1 MPGFSEAAPGRR
13 LRAPPLV
20 VTVSLLLVGPGR
32 GAAQT
37 PTLTPLPDS
46 VKPLRVVD
54 VAWIDTTVHA
64 CSDFFQYANGAWL
77 AHDTIPAAYAS
88 SGVARDMSDRNEL
101 VVRSVL
107 EDAVAGSATLPP
119 ANTSRKLG
127 TFYGSCMDSAAAQA
141 VGVAPARPWL
151 AAVAGITTRAR
162 LVPEIA
168 ALQRQGIDVA
178 FRYAPAADPHD
189 AAHYLAWLSQGG
201 LGLPDRDY
209 YTNVGPGADSIRQHY
224 VEHVTRLLALGGEPP
239 ADATSEAQ
247 LVLAFETA
255 LAEVSLTRVAR
266 REPAATDHPMSVTEL
281 GALAPRT
288 GWSRYF
294 RRLGLTVPVARVNVA
309 EPAFVRRVDSLLV
322 TAPLA
327 QWRAYLR
334 YHVLATAAPG

>member
-119 ANTSRKLG
+119 GNTTRKLG
-127 TFYGSCMDSAAAQA
+127 TFYASCQGSA
-141 VGVAPARPWL
+141 GAPR
-151 AAVAGITTRAR
+151 AAVAAPPPLPAGGA
-162 LVPEIA
+162 
-168 ALQRQGIDVA
+168 G
-178 FRYAPAADPHD
+178 RYTP
-189 AAHYLAWLSQGG
+189 
-201 LGLPDRDY
+201 
-209 YTNVGPGADSIRQHY
+209 
-224 VEHVTRLLALGGEPP
+224 
-239 ADATSEAQ
+239 
-247 LVLAFETA
+247 
-255 LAEVSLTRVAR
+255 
-266 REPAATDHPMSVTEL
+266 
-281 GALAPRT
+281 
-288 GWSRYF
+288 
-294 RRLGLTVPVARVNVA
+294 
-309 EPAFVRRVDSLLV
+309 
-322 TAPLA
+322 
-327 QWRAYLR
+327 
-334 YHVLATAAPG
+334 